1 MQGLPSMI
9 FGDGISKKTQVRFGG
24 YNHNLGAADGEI
36 WDMGNLTS
44 DYYPL
49 LSPRQKRWQYKD
61 PNGDLSGTDGLFFKN
76 GRKFLAKDGRF
87 ARFSVDTASGRVMSV
102 NPIGDVSEG
111 EKKFVTLGAYIII
124 LPDMTYY
131 NTEDKSYGTLEAS
144 ISGEATIGDGTY
156 KGEKAKANTV
166 TMKGAGALFKAGDA
180 VTFSGFTLPENNKT
194 IIIRET
200 DGDCLRFYENSF
212 SGVEGEVI
220 TEPITIERV
229 VPEMDF
235 MCENENR
242 LWGCK
247 GNTIYASKL
256 GDPFNWNVFDGVA
269 TDSFTTDVNAAGSY
283 FATGVGSA
291 GDFTGCI
298 SYMGYPC
305 FFKEDHIY
313 KVYGDRPA
321 NFQVMGSASLGVA
334 KGSGRSLAVAGETLF
349 YLSRAGIT
357 AYTGGIPQ
365 SVADAF
371 GDVKYKNAVAG
382 SDGIKYYVSMED
394 AAGDSHLFV
403 YDTRKNLWHR
413 EDDTKAL
420 SFAWDDGRLYIR
432 SEDNI
437 WSIGREV
444 KNGQGE
450 GDINSFAEFGDFTE
464 HDPNRKGVSK
474 LQLRV
479 ELTEGASFK
488 VYIQFDSDGVWQ
500 TVKELKAD
508 RKKSFYLPI
517 IPRRCDHYRIKVEG
531 VGDWKLHSMVRE
543 TYSGSEL

>member
-24 YNHNLGAADGEI
+24 YNHNPGAADGEI

-49 LSPRQKRWQYKD
+49 LSPRQKRWQYND

-111 EKKFVTLGAYIII
+111 EKQFVSLGAYIII

-131 NTEDKSYGTLEAS
+131 NTEDKKYGLLQAEWKGTVS
-144 ISGEATIGDGTY
+144 VQNGTY
-156 KGEKAKANTV
+156 KGENAEANTIYSEGV
-166 TMKGAGALFKAGDA
+166 DWSAIFNAGDG
-180 VTFSGFTLPENNKT
+180 VTLEGWSSELAANNKT
-194 IIIRET
+194 IIIREI
-200 DGDCLRFYENSF
+200 DGEYLRFYENSF
-212 SGVEGEVI
+212 TMPEDGWEEGGISI
-220 TEPITIERV
+220 TRK

-247 GNTIYASKL
+247 GNTIYASKP

-269 TDSFTTDVNAAGSY
+269 TDSFAVD
-283 FATGVGSA
+283 VGSA

-313 KVYGDRPA
+313 KAYGDRPA

-349 YLSRAGIT
+349 YLSRTGIT

-413 EDDTKAL
+413 EDGTKAL

-464 HDPNRKGVSK
+464 NEPNRKGVSK

-479 ELTEGASFK
+479 ELSEGASFK

-531 VGDWKLHSMVRE
+531 KGGWKLHSMVRE